1 MERVQAISDLEFIRR
16 TMKAS
21 TRYTNIPPMGYLLSG
36 LFGLAGPLYTW
47 LCLGA
52 EKIANPALITICD
65 VIILGV
71 AWLTILLAAAFA
83 SAVFSVLRA
92 KRLGKSAW
100 NSLVARMLGSQVPL
114 LFAAGLLTIGMAA
127 HQQYSLI
134 PAIWL
139 ISYGLVLF
147 SLYFFTGKDH
157 LIQSVIFLALGAAS
171 LFSPAGASLVLL
183 ATGFGATNLFFGVRG
198 LLKEKEVYETGP
210 AE

>member
-1 MERVQAISDLEFIRR
+1 MEKAQAISDLEFIKK

-36 LFGLAGPLYTW
+36 WFGLAGPFYTW
-47 LCLGA
+47 LYLGA
-52 EKIANPALITICD
+52 EKVGDPARITFYD
-65 VIILGV
+65 VVILAI
-71 AWLTILLAAAFA
+71 AWLTILLAAAFS

-92 KRLGKSAW
+92 RRLGKSAW

-114 LFAAGLLTIGMAA
+114 LFAAGILTIAMAA
-127 HQQYSLI
+127 AKQYSLI
-134 PAIWL
+134 PGIWL

-157 LIQSVIFLALGAAS
+157 LIQSVVFLALGAAS
-171 LFSPAGASLVLL
+171 LFSPAQASLILL
-183 ATGFGATNLFFGVRG
+183 AAGFGATNLFFGIRG

-210 AE
+210 AQ